1 MLVDPKQKL
10 RNRYFYNNLL
20 LILSVFALLCI
31 FTSICLEEI
40 NSPSVKRYSYLQ
52 EGQTFG
58 PIVITKNKPVIYEI
72 KSYFRGDN
80 DSSYISGEVLDEEK
94 DTLYEFGKDAWHE
107 SGYDS
112 EGYWS
117 ESDNSMT
124 AKLAFT
130 EPGTYYIK
138 LGTENNKLSQ
148 FNIVLSRKTGSGIPH
163 LMLGCYSLLLLCI
176 AFVFLNIDWVKEK
189 MVQLNDKLED
199 MSDD

>member
-31 FTSICLEEI
+31 FTSICLEI
-40 NSPSVKRYSYLQ
+40 NSPSVKRYSFLQ

-58 PIVITKNKPVIYEI
+58 PIVVAKNRPVIYEI
-72 KSYFRGDN
+72 KSHFRGIN
-80 DSSYISGEVLDEEK
+80 DSSYIYGEVLDEEK
-94 DTLYEFGKDAWHE
+94 DTLYEFGKDSWHE

-117 ESDNSMT
+117 ESDMSMT
-124 AKLAFT
+124 SKLAFS

-138 LGTENNKLSQ
+138 LSTENNKLSQ
-148 FNIVLSRKTGSGIPH
+148 FNIVLSRKSGSGIPH
-163 LMLGCYSLLLLCI
+163 LMMGIYTLLLLTI
-176 AFVFLNIDWVKEK
+176 AFIMLNISWVKEK

>member
-31 FTSICLEEI
+31 FTSICLEI
-40 NSPSVKRYSYLQ
+40 NSPRVKRYSFLQ

-58 PIVITKNKPVIYEI
+58 PIVVAKNRPVIYEI
-72 KSYFRGDN
+72 KSHFRGIN
-80 DSSYISGEVLDEEK
+80 DSSYIYGEVLDEEK
-94 DTLYEFGKDAWHE
+94 DTLYEFGKDSWHE

-117 ESDNSMT
+117 ESDMSMT
-124 AKLAFT
+124 SKLAFS

-138 LGTENNKLSQ
+138 LSTENNKLSQ
-148 FNIVLSRKTGSGIPH
+148 FNIVLSRKSGSGIPH
-163 LMLGCYSLLLLCI
+163 LMMGCYTLLLLTI
-176 AFVFLNIDWVKEK
+176 AFIMLNISWVKEK